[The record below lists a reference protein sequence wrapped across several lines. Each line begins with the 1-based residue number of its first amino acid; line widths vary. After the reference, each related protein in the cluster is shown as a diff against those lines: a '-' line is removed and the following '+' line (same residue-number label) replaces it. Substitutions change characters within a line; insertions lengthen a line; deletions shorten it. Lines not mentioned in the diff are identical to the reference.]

1 MQRLRQL
8 TWDEYQRLSARQ
20 RQLLDQQL
28 RRNEE
33 RIKRLAPLHAPD
45 QRTPRQI
52 LDDELANH
60 ARRDRKTTRS

>member
-1 MQRLRQL
+1 MRQL
-8 TWDEYQRLSARQ
+8 TWPEYQRLSARQ

-33 RIKRLAPLHAPD
+33 RIKRLAPLHTPD

-60 ARRDRKTTRS
+60 ARRDRKTTG

>member
-1 MQRLRQL
+1 MRDLSF
-8 TWDEYQRLSARQ
+8 DEYRRLSARQ

-33 RIKRLAPLHAPD
+33 RIRRLAPLHAPD

-60 ARRDRKTTRS
+60 ARRDRRTA